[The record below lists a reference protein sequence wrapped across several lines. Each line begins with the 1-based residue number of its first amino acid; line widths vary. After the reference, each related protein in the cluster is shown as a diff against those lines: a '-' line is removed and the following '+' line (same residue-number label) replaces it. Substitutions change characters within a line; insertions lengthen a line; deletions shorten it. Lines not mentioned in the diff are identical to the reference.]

1 MKEIIM
7 VVILSAMLI
16 TQQNTYQSQRA
27 DMVKVQLKSRGI
39 ENQAV
44 LDAMGKIPREKFV
57 LPEYVHRAYEDNAL
71 PIKHG
76 QTISQP
82 YIVAY
87 MTEIIDPDA
96 GDKVLEIGTGSGYQA
111 AVLAEIV
118 HKVFTVEIVPGL
130 GTQAR
135 SIFQELGYENIEVKI
150 GDGYHGWKEHAPY
163 DAIIVTAAPEEIP
176 QPLIDQLKEGGR
188 MIIPVGPVFA
198 TQELILVRKENG
210 RISKKGTF
218 PVRFVP
224 FIRE

>member
-1 MKEIIM
+1 M

-16 TQQNTYQSQRA
+16 AQQNTYQSQRA
-27 DMVKVQLKSRGI
+27 DMVKNQLESRGI
-39 ENQAV
+39 KNQAV
-44 LDAMGKIPREKFV
+44 LNAMGKVPREKFV
-57 LPEYVHRAYEDNAL
+57 LPEYMHRVYEDNAL

-87 MTEIIDPDA
+87 MTEIINPDSN
-96 GDKVLEIGTGSGYQA
+96 DKVLEIGTGSGYQA

-130 GTQAR
+130 GTQAI
-135 SIFQELGYENIEVKI
+135 STFLELGYENIEVKI
-150 GDGYHGWKEHAPY
+150 GDGYHGWIEHAPY

-188 MIIPVGPVFA
+188 MIIPVGPVYA

-210 RISKKGTF
+210 KISKKSTF

-224 FIRE
+224 FTRE